1 MLHAVVI
8 WVTLVELFTHAV
20 VFVSLIIHT
29 FSTMCIITLMHTVV
43 SALGATAEKLQSLE
57 DAVTISSKPVQL
69 VSVKKQV
76 CKCSYQGVTV
86 EQTDFTIADAQPE
99 NWRSICFEGNLCDI
113 ENLLQMKLQANGE
126 KSLCDHLLELAGS
139 PCGYPEFVVKIC
151 QQAAVSTWG
160 MDGSWGKILILML
173 FSQPW
178 WHWKKAPKVVV
189 FTIQLLS

>member
-1 MLHAVVI
+1 
-8 WVTLVELFTHAV
+8 
-20 VFVSLIIHT
+20 
-29 FSTMCIITLMHTVV
+29 MHTVV

-76 CKCSYQGVTV
+76 CKHSYQGVTV

-151 QQAAVSTWG
+151 QQAAVST
-160 MDGSWGKILILML
+160 
-173 FSQPW
+173 
-178 WHWKKAPKVVV
+178 
-189 FTIQLLS
+189 